1 MHTLK
6 LDVSTN
12 IITLGNTK
20 YIPHQIHQLPKNYE
34 EIPLSSQ
41 FNYKGYCYISANEIN
56 WNANKQSRITLNKAI
71 GGLQTK

>member
-1 MHTLK
+1 MQTLK

-12 IITLGNTK
+12 IITINNNK
-20 YIPHQIHQLPKNYE
+20 YIPFQLHQLPKNYE

-41 FNYKGYCYISANEIN
+41 FNYKGYCYISADEVN
-56 WNANKQSRITLNKAI
+56 WNADKQSRITMNKAI